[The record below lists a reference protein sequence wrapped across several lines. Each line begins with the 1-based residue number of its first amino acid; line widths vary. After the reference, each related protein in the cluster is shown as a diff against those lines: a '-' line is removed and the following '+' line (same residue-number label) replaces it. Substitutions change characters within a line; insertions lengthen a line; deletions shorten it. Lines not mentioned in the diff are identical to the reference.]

1 MAETLSYDNTPET
14 EVLSPEEQD
23 SLEVGEKLIAEQEGL
38 LAGKYNS
45 PKELEKA
52 YLELQTKLGQTETDQ
67 AGEEGEGEEEGTDEE
82 VSETSPAFD
91 LISKASEEYYAN
103 DNTLSAETIEKFTE
117 MSSTDIV
124 NA

>member
-1 MAETLSYDNTPET
+1 MAETLSYENAPET

-52 YLELQTKLGQTETDQ
+52 YLELQSKFGRNLHLDSWVVEVRSRIDQKIVFMSPMIDCGSKGNKLTV
-67 AGEEGEGEEEGTDEE
+67 EERMQYILTWIP
-82 VSETSPAFD
+82 SSD
-91 LISKASEEYYAN
+91 LL
-103 DNTLSAETIEKFTE
+103 LSRYQDPT
-117 MSSTDIV
+117 
-124 NA
+124 